1 MTPGER
7 HLFTIGHS
15 NHPLEKFIALLR
27 RHGVE
32 VVVDTRSQPYSR
44 HAPHFNRDALRA
56 ALAGAGIRYSF
67 LGEELGGR
75 PRGEEYYDAEGHVRY
90 DRVAAADFFQSGIAR
105 VKRGAAKYRLALLC
119 AEENP
124 EGCHRR
130 LLIARVLCGD
140 GFTVDHIR
148 GDGRLEREREFS
160 SVANGSLPTQG
171 TLFDVPEERPWRS
184 IRSVLPRRAL
194 PNSSRP
200 SGAPGSGG

>member
-1 MTPGER
+1 MTPDER

-15 NHPLEKFIALLR
+15 NHPPEKFIELLR

-44 HAPHFNRDALRA
+44 HAPQFNRNALRA
-56 ALAGAGIRYSF
+56 ALAAAGIRYAF
-67 LGEELGGR
+67 MGQELGGR
-75 PRGEEYYDAEGHVRY
+75 PAGDEYYDDEGHVRY
-90 DRVAAADFFQSGIAR
+90 DRVAGAAFFRTGIER
-105 VKRGAAKYRLALLC
+105 LKRGVGKHRVALLC

-130 LLIARVLCGD
+130 LLIARVLCAD

-148 GDGRLEREREFS
+148 GDGRLEREREFGP
-160 SVANGSLPTQG
+160 VPVGSAPVQG

-184 IRSVLPRRAL
+184 IRSVLPRRA
-194 PNSSRP
+194 PPSSSKP
-200 SGAPGSGG
+200 SNVPASDD

>member
-1 MTPGER
+1 MTPDER

-15 NHPLEKFIALLR
+15 NHPLEKFIELLR
-27 RHGVE
+27 RHRVE

-56 ALAGAGIRYSF
+56 ALTGAGIRYSF

-75 PRGEEYYDAEGHVRY
+75 PRGEEYYDAEGYVRY

-105 VKRGAAKYRLALLC
+105 VKRGAIKYRLALLC

-160 SVANGSLPTQG
+160 PAT
-171 TLFDVPEERPWRS
+171 VPLLAAGQQP
-184 IRSVLPRRAL
+184 
-194 PNSSRP
+194 
-200 SGAPGSGG
+200 APGR